1 MTTDAFPQS
10 LPKAALRKAALARRD
25 GLAVEAREDAS
36 RRIAE
41 IVLSLPEIVR
51 AELVAAYWPIR
62 SEVDVRPLIA
72 LLRARKQ
79 AVALPQVTPDGLVFR
94 LAAESGA
101 LAAGG
106 FGLSEPGPEAPVV
119 EPRVLLVPLA
129 AFDRRGHRIGYG
141 KGYYDRA
148 LARLD
153 ATGPILAVGIAFSAQ
168 ETPRVPDGPHDRPL
182 DRIVTEAGLIHP
194 TGDR

>member
-1 MTTDAFPQS
+1 MTTDVSPASPD
-10 LPKAALRKAALARRD
+10 KAALRKAALARRD
-25 GLAVEAREDAS
+25 GLAVEAREDAA

-41 IVLSLPEIVR
+41 IVLSRPEI
-51 AELVAAYWPIR
+51 AKADLVSAYWPIR

-72 LLRARKQ
+72 ALRDRGQ

-94 LAAESGA
+94 LAAEGDA
-101 LAAGG
+101 LSPGG
-106 FGLSEPGPEAPVV
+106 FGLSEPGPDAPVV
-119 EPRVLLVPLA
+119 DPRVLLVPLA

-153 ATGPILAVGIAFSAQ
+153 AQGRALAIGIAFAAQ
-168 ETPRVPDGPHDRPL
+168 ETPVVPDGPHDRPL
-182 DRIVTEAGLIHP
+182 DGIVTEAGLIHP
-194 TGDR
+194 TGD

>member
-1 MTTDAFPQS
+1 MTIDGSPASPD
-10 LPKAALRKAALARRD
+10 KASLRKAALARRD
-25 GLAVEAREDAS
+25 GLAVEAREQAS

-41 IVLSLPEIVR
+41 IVLALPEI
-51 AELVAAYWPIR
+51 ATAALVSAYWPIR
-62 SEVDVRPLIA
+62 SEVDLRPLIGA
-72 LLRARKQ
+72 LRARGQ
-79 AVALPQVTPDGLVFR
+79 AVALPQVTPGGLVFR
-94 LAAESGA
+94 LAAEGA
-101 LAAGG
+101 ALSPGG
-106 FGLSEPGPEAPVV
+106 FGLSEPGPDSVIV

-153 ATGPILAVGIAFSAQ
+153 APVRALALGIAFSAQ

-182 DRIVTEAGLIHP
+182 DAIVTEAGLIHP
-194 TGDR
+194 TGD

>member
-1 MTTDAFPQS
+1 MTTDVSPASPD
-10 LPKAALRKAALARRD
+10 KAALRKAALARRD
-25 GLAVEAREDAS
+25 GLAVEAREEAS

-41 IVLSLPEIVR
+41 TILSLPEV
-51 AELVAAYWPIR
+51 AKADLVSAYWPIR
-62 SEVDVRPLIA
+62 SEVDLRPLIVG
-72 LLRARKQ
+72 LRARGQ

-94 LAAESGA
+94 LAAEGDA
-101 LAAGG
+101 LSPGG
-106 FGLSEPGPEAPVV
+106 FGLSEPGPDSTIVD
-119 EPRVLLVPLA
+119 PRVLLVPLA

-153 ATGPILAVGIAFSAQ
+153 APVRALALGIAFSAQ

-182 DRIVTEAGLIHP
+182 DAIVTETGLIHP
-194 TGDR
+194 TGD

>member
-1 MTTDAFPQS
+1 MTTDDPPASPD
-10 LPKAALRKAALARRD
+10 KATLRKAALARRD
-25 GLAVEAREDAS
+25 GLAVEARAAAS

-41 IVLSLPEIVR
+41 IVLDLPEIANAAV
-51 AELVAAYWPIR
+51 VSAYWPIR
-62 SEVDVRPLIA
+62 SEVDLRPLIA
-72 LLRARKQ
+72 ALRARGQ

-94 LAAESGA
+94 LAAEGDA

-106 FGLSEPGPEAPVV
+106 FGLSEPGPDARIVD
-119 EPRVLLVPLA
+119 PRALLVPLA

-153 ATGPILAVGIAFSAQ
+153 AAERALAIGIGFCAQ

-182 DRIVTEAGLIHP
+182 DGIVTEAGLIHP
-194 TGDR
+194 TGD

>member
-1 MTTDAFPQS
+1 MTTDV
-10 LPKAALRKAALARRD
+10 LPASPDKAALRKAALARRD

-41 IVLSLPEIVR
+41 IVLGLPGI
-51 AELVAAYWPIR
+51 ATADLVSAYWPIR
-62 SEVDVRPLIA
+62 SEVDVRPLVA
-72 LLRARKQ
+72 LLRARGQ

-94 LAAESGA
+94 LAGEGDA

-106 FGLSEPGPEAPVV
+106 FGLSEPGPDAPVV
-119 EPRVLLVPLA
+119 DPRVLLVPLA

-148 LARLD
+148 LARID
-153 ATGPILAVGIAFSAQ
+153 AAGRALAIGIAFAAQ

-182 DRIVTEAGLIHP
+182 DGIVTEAGFLTT
-194 TGDR
+194 TGD

>member
-1 MTTDAFPQS
+1 MTTDSLPAP
-10 LPKAALRKAALARRD
+10 LPKADLRKAALARRD
-25 GLAVEAREDAS
+25 GLAAAAREDAS

-41 IVLSLPEIVR
+41 IVLALPEL
-51 AELVAAYWPIR
+51 AETDLVAAYWPIR
-62 SEVDVRPLIA
+62 SEVDVRPLINA
-72 LLRARKQ
+72 LRARGQ

-94 LAAESGA
+94 RAAEGDA

-106 FGLSEPGPEAPVV
+106 FGLSEPGPDAPAV
-119 EPRVLLVPLA
+119 EPRALLVPLA

-153 ATGPILAVGIAFSAQ
+153 AAGPVLAVGVAFAAQ

-182 DRIVTEAGLIHP
+182 DRVVTEAGLIHP
-194 TGDR
+194 TGA

>member
-1 MTTDAFPQS
+1 MTTDISPASPD
-10 LPKAALRKAALARRD
+10 KATLRKAALARRD
-25 GLAVEAREDAS
+25 GLAVEARAAAS

-41 IVLSLPEIVR
+41 IVLDLPEIAA
-51 AELVAAYWPIR
+51 AEVVSAYWPIR
-62 SEVDVRPLIA
+62 SEVDVRPLLTA
-72 LLRARKQ
+72 LRARGQ

-94 LAAESGA
+94 LAAEGDS

-106 FGLSEPGPEAPVV
+106 FGLSEPGPGAPVV
-119 EPRVLLVPLA
+119 DPRALLVPLA

-153 ATGPILAVGIAFSAQ
+153 APARALAIGIAFSAQ
-168 ETPRVPDGPHDRPL
+168 EIPRVPDGPHDRPL
-182 DRIVTEAGLIHP
+182 DGIVTEAGLIHL
-194 TGDR
+194 TGD

>member
-1 MTTDAFPQS
+1 MTTDVFPAS
-10 LPKAALRKAALARRD
+10 PDKASLRKAALARRD
-25 GLAVEAREDAS
+25 GLAVEARETAS

-41 IVLSLPEIVR
+41 TVLGLPEI
-51 AELVAAYWPIR
+51 AKAALVSAYWPIR
-62 SEVDVRPLIA
+62 SEVDLRPLIG
-72 LLRARKQ
+72 LLRARGQ

-94 LAAESGA
+94 LAAEGA
-101 LAAGG
+101 ALSPGG
-106 FGLSEPGPEAPVV
+106 FGLSEPGPGSAIV

-153 ATGPILAVGIAFSAQ
+153 VTGRTLALGIAFTIQ
-168 ETPRVPDGPHDRPL
+168 EIPLVPAGPHDRSL
-182 DRIVTEAGLIHP
+182 DGIVTEAGLIHP
-194 TGDR
+194 TGD